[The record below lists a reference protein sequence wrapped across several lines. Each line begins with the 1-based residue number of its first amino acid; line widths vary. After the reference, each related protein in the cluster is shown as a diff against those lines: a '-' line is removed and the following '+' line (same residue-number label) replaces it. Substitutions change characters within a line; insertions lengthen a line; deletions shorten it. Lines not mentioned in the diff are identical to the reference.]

1 MELSKRLSC
10 VGLVLCAAVGC
21 GETSPLPAPPTPT
34 ALRLELQTPRSDDG
48 ALVLTV
54 RGPQLS
60 SLLAASPA
68 YLLYS
73 RPTAADQVRI
83 VVIGDLKG
91 GSLVTMSM
99 APGHQL
105 SEFSVTIDQIAS
117 RSDELRA
124 DLSGY
129 QVNITA
135 P

>member
-1 MELSKRLSC
+1 MELIKRLSC
-10 VGLVLCAAVGC
+10 VGLVLCVAAGC
-21 GETSPLPAPPTPT
+21 GETSLLPAPPTAT
-34 ALRLELQTPRSDDG
+34 ALRLDFQTPRSDDG

-54 RGPQLS
+54 QGPELS
-60 SLLAASPA
+60 SLQAASPA
-68 YLLYS
+68 YLVYS
-73 RPTAADQVRI
+73 RPATADRVRI

-99 APGHQL
+99 APGHQR
-105 SEFSVTIDQIAS
+105 SEYSVTIDQIAS
-117 RSDELRA
+117 RTDELRA